1 MPHAARERGRLAGTV
16 PQASLT
22 LNSLSLS
29 AQGLGCLMQH
39 AEGDAWLALC
49 LTSTEQLSFFS
60 RAGPGLP
67 HAACERVR
75 LAGTV
80 PHASLT
86 LNSLSLCVQGLGCL
100 MQHAEGDA
108 WLALCLMH
116 HLAVLPLSK
125 ALSNLRYVI
134 CNGLSNKKVI
144 RVGDGEV

>member
-1 MPHAARERGRLAGTV
+1 MPHAARGRG
-16 PQASLT
+16 
-22 LNSLSLS
+22 
-29 AQGLGCLMQH
+29 
-39 AEGDAWLALC
+39 
-49 LTSTEQLSFFS
+49 
-60 RAGPGLP
+60 
-67 HAACERVR
+67 R

-86 LNSLSLCVQGLGCL
+86 LNSFLSFLVQGLGCL
-100 MQHAEGDA
+100 MQHAKGDA